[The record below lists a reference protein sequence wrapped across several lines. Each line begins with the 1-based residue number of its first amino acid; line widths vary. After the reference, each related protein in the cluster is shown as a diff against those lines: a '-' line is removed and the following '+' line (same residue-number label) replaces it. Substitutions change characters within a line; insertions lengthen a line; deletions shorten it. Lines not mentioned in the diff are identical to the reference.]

1 MDNWEKMSYNAYEKM
16 AEYYDKDVDT
26 KPFNAYYERPG
37 TLGLLP
43 EVAGARVL
51 DAGCAAGWY
60 TKWLLDHG
68 AEHVTAL
75 DFSPGMIAYAAKR
88 VEMYENV
95 TFHRTDLNDPLS
107 FLKTGSFDL
116 ILSSLTLH
124 YLKEWTPVFR
134 EFSRLLKPGG
144 VLVFSVHHPFMDFTL
159 FRREDYFAVERI
171 KDSWT
176 TTLGEVEVEFYRRP
190 LKAVISPL
198 LENGFAIESLDEPM
212 PTEDFRK
219 RNPEGFERVSK
230 RPQFLF
236 IRAVKKAESFR
247 KH

>member
-1 MDNWEKMSYNAYEKM
+1 MDSSGKMSYDAYEKM
-16 AEYYDKDVDT
+16 AEYYFKDVDK

-37 TLGLLP
+37 TLSLLP
-43 EVAGARVL
+43 DVKGRRVL

-60 TKWLLDHG
+60 TRWLLDHE

-75 DFSPGMIAYAAKR
+75 DFSPKMIAYAAQR
-88 VEMYENV
+88 VKMYDNV
-95 TFHRTDLNDPLS
+95 TFHQADLNAPLS
-107 FLKTGSFDL
+107 YLETASFDL

-124 YLKEWTPVFR
+124 YLKEWEPIFR
-134 EFSRLLKPGG
+134 EFYRLLKTRG

-190 LKAVISPL
+190 LKGVVSPL
-198 LENGFAIESLDEPM
+198 LENGFTIERLDEPM
-212 PTEDFRK
+212 PTEEFRK
-219 RNPEGFERVSK
+219 SNPEVFARVSK

-236 IRAVKKAESFR
+236 LRAVKMSGER
-247 KH
+247 

>member
-68 AEHVTAL
+68 AEHDTAL
-75 DFSPGMIAYAAKR
+75 DFSPRMIAYAAKR
-88 VEMYENV
+88 VAMYKNV
-95 TFHRTDLNDPLS
+95 TFHQADLNARLS
-107 FLKTGSFDL
+107 FLETASFDL

-124 YLKEWTPVFR
+124 YLKEWGPTFR
-134 EFSRLLKPGG
+134 EFYRLLKTSG

-159 FRREDYFAVERI
+159 FKRENYFTVGRI